1 MGLRRLL
8 VISLPVLGVIAAAAS
23 PAWAAPAGAV
33 RDGMRW
39 SLFLGAGAGLLL
51 LVIGGEMWWLGRRQE
66 LTPVDSDASRHG
78 SERR

>member
-8 VISLPVLGVIAAAAS
+8 AIFLPALGVIAAAAS
-23 PAWAAPAGAV
+23 PAWAAPVGAA

-39 SLFLGAGAGLLL
+39 SLFLVAGAGLLL

-66 LTPVDSDASRHG
+66 LTPADSEAARRG
-78 SERR
+78 SGRR